1 MPISKV
7 LPTIGL
13 VMFALLQ
20 GGAVFAFDPDKV
32 FADDGEPRTVL
43 RYGYNALQGG
53 RVDDAVGAFT
63 YGAEHKHVASEW
75 KLARMYQQGEGVAR
89 DDLAA
94 YDMYRDIAGRFLDT
108 SPTRFEM
115 PFVASSIVMLGT
127 YAMDGLK
134 GRVIADP
141 RLAESYYY
149 RAAALYHDA
158 EAQYRLGKLYFSGAM
173 GAVQKRGAVRWFG
186 LAAKKGHSG
195 AQAELGRMLFAGDG
209 VRRRPVRGL
218 VYLGRA
224 ARRSPNPDVLKWRD
238 EAFAQAAPE
247 ERESADAIIAELPT
261 ADLTYGLAVDALK
274 PATR

>member
-13 VMFALLQ
+13 LAFALLHS
-20 GGAVFAFDPDKV
+20 GSALAFDPDKV
-32 FADDGEPRTVL
+32 FAGDSEPRTVL

-75 KLARMYQQGEGVAR
+75 KLARMYQKGEGVVR

-94 YDMYRDIAGRFLDT
+94 YDMYRDIAGRFLDNQ
-108 SPTRFEM
+108 PTRFEM
-115 PFVASSIVMLGT
+115 PFVASSIVTLGT
-127 YAMDGLK
+127 YAMKGLE

-158 EAQYRLGKLYFSGAM
+158 EAQYRLGKLYHSGAM

-186 LAAKKGHSG
+186 LAAKKGHTG

-224 ARRSPNPDVLKWRD
+224 AKGSPSEDVLKWRD
-238 EAFAQAAPE
+238 DAFAKAAPE
-247 ERESADAIIAELPT
+247 ERESADAIIAGLPA
-261 ADLTYGLAVDALK
+261 ADVTYGLEVDTPK
-274 PATR
+274 PADR